1 MKGTLL
7 LDGVVSQ
14 GAAVLELLPGK
25 DQPLLIR
32 WDALL
37 VLDTALDRSDRIAGL
52 RLEGDVLSSERLDK
66 NLHRSSNMYLS
77 FSRFRVRWFVAIF
90 PPTSLLI
97 SPFCHPP
104 VSHYPRNRQFSL
116 EIPAFAKK
124 AFFL

>member
-66 NLHRSSNMYLS
+66 NLHRSSSNISL
-77 FSRFRVRWFVAIF
+77 FRV
-90 PPTSLLI
+90 
-97 SPFCHPP
+97 
-104 VSHYPRNRQFSL
+104 
-116 EIPAFAKK
+116 FAYDG
-124 AFFL
+124 L

>member
-66 NLHRSSNMYLS
+66 NLHRSSNISL
-77 FSRFRVRWFVAIF
+77 FRV
-90 PPTSLLI
+90 
-97 SPFCHPP
+97 
-104 VSHYPRNRQFSL
+104 
-116 EIPAFAKK
+116 FAYDG
-124 AFFL
+124 L